1 MDVTD
6 ADIGRWVGQVLW
18 PLFRIAGF
26 LSVAPVLGARTVS
39 ARIRIGF
46 AGALTIIVMPMLDD
60 LPAIEALSLE
70 IFILVAIQI
79 LIGIALG
86 FVLSLLMQIFVLAGQ
101 MISMQMGL
109 GFASMM
115 DPANGVS
122 VSLLAQWYQ
131 LMITLLFLALGGH
144 LASIEVL
151 VLSFEMLPINGQM
164 HFGLDFPLI
173 ALLGSW
179 IFTAAMKLALPAV
192 TALLLVNLIFGVMT
206 RSAPQL
212 NIFSLGFPIT
222 MVLGI
227 FIAWLTIAN
236 IIPHFQ
242 AQLTE
247 VLSLMQNVMEGG

>member
-1 MDVTD
+1 MQVTD
-6 ADIGRWVGQVLW
+6 ADIGVWVGQFLW
-18 PLFRIAGF
+18 PMFRIAGF

-39 ARIRIGF
+39 ARIRIGL
-46 AGALTIIVMPMLDD
+46 AGLLTIVVMPLMDD
-60 LPAIEALSLE
+60 LPPIPALSLDV
-70 IFILVAIQI
+70 FLVVIVQV
-79 LIGIALG
+79 LIGVALG
-86 FVLSLLMQIFVLAGQ
+86 FVLSLLMQIFVVAGQ
-101 MISMQMGL
+101 IISMQMGL

-151 VLSFEMLPINGQM
+151 VLSFEMLPITADAALN
-164 HFGLDFPLI
+164 LDFPLI

-179 IFTAAMKLALPAV
+179 LFLGGLKLALPAV

-222 MVLGI
+222 MVMGI
-227 FIAWLTIAN
+227 FVAWITIGN

-242 AQLTE
+242 LRLTE
-247 VLSLMQNVMEGG
+247 VLSLMQNLMQAT

>member
-1 MDVTD
+1 MQVTD
-6 ADIGRWVGQVLW
+6 ADIGIWVGQFLW
-18 PLFRIAGF
+18 PMFRIAGF

-46 AGALTIIVMPMLDD
+46 AGLLTIVVMPLLDD
-60 LPAIEALSLE
+60 LPPIPALSLE
-70 IFILVAIQI
+70 VFLVVIVQI

-86 FVLSLLMQIFVLAGQ
+86 FVLSLLMQVFVVAGQ
-101 MISMQMGL
+101 IISMQMGL

-151 VLSFEMLPINGQM
+151 VLSFEMLPITGDAALN
-164 HFGLDFPLI
+164 LDFPLV

-179 IFTAAMKLALPAV
+179 LFTAGLKLALPAV

-227 FIAWLTIAN
+227 FVAWITIGN

-242 AQLTE
+242 LRLTE
-247 VLSLMQNVMEGG
+247 VLSLMQNVMQGG